1 MKKAGFVWMVFLTSF
16 LSLLGQEPY
25 HFMLGSDE
33 FATIDI
39 YDLSQTQDGRYWIA
53 TSDGI
58 YRSTNA
64 TSATPSWSKR
74 TNGITDEEF
83 IGLEF
88 HPTNSNIM
96 YASGLDIYRS
106 SNGGSSYASI
116 TGSGTGLDLNNLP
129 SSTADVLRIGIAV
142 SPAAAGD
149 LWAYV
154 VCEDP
159 SASTG
164 KRIYVYRRTG
174 STWTMIRDWAPGG
187 GTNNTSKGWTAIA
200 VSPIDADKVYYGFTK
215 VAGTENGGTSWQ
227 SKSPY
232 SGNGFHADVHALA
245 IPPNVSNPQ
254 RFCGHHGGVSQKDPS
269 NTGTG
274 GWTFLCDGLEV
285 ATIWAFDD
293 SEFDSDRI
301 IIGNQDCGTNVT
313 NGSGG
318 WQVIRG
324 GDGYNGRI
332 DDESGLMISSAN
344 GTVNMFDYVNQYS
357 DTKIDNNTNIKYLEY
372 NWNLNEVVKEERI

>member
-1 MKKAGFVWMVFLTSF
+1 
-16 LSLLGQEPY
+16 
-25 HFMLGSDE
+25 
-33 FATIDI
+33 
-39 YDLSQTQDGRYWIA
+39 
-53 TSDGI
+53 
-58 YRSTNA
+58 
-64 TSATPSWSKR
+64 
-74 TNGITDEEF
+74 
-83 IGLEF
+83 
-88 HPTNSNIM
+88 M

-245 IPPNVSNPQ
+245 FPPNVSNPQ
-254 RFCGHHGGVSQKDPS
+254 LFCGHHGGVSQKDPS

-324 GDGYNGRI
+324 GDGYDGGYSAGYLADLWKWNGTNWVLANGGSTKDYSGQHSYPLGGKGVPGTRSGATI
-332 DDESGLMISSAN
+332 STSVLLGVDRSKAAKFSFLMVVPLILGKVAKDVLSGDINFQGDDIIALSAGFVAAFVAGLLACTWMISLVKKSKLSYFSLYCAIV
-344 GTVNMFDYVNQYS
+344 GVIAIIYS
-357 DTKIDNNTNIKYLEY
+357 LFF
-372 NWNLNEVVKEERI
+372 